1 MTEKRHAGRDL
12 AVPHGGRCHKCTHE
26 PFLPFCERFSSL
38 LLALLLARRRLLLAS
53 NKQSTLAPPRCDNE
67 WLGENEKRH
76 TVGVQAAPAGS
87 RCRKSIYATLPSI
100 GEHFS
105 LLLAG
110 SLCYSRAGILL
121 LARRYFVT
129 RAAASNKL
137 PLWWDWCTK
146 NCRHTVLLKLADR
159 LGPCPLRMPRQYKT
173 NRMVRLVRFSEINL
187 VTRFVILCFSVLL
200 ALLLARR
207 RLLVASNK

>member
-87 RCRKSIYATLPSI
+87 RCRKSITQPFPQLENILVCYSPD
-100 GEHFS
+100 HFVTRVP
-105 LLLAG
+105 AF
-110 SLCYSRAGILL
+110 CYSRGGILL
-121 LARRYFVT
+121 LARQRVT
-129 RAAASNKL
+129 
-137 PLWWDWCTK
+137 
-146 NCRHTVLLKLADR
+146 NCHCGGIGVPKTV
-159 LGPCPLRMPRQYKT
+159 GIQFC
-173 NRMVRLVRFSEINL
+173 
-187 VTRFVILCFSVLL
+187 
-200 ALLLARR
+200 
-207 RLLVASNK
+207 